1 MCITVTQCN
10 EGKELSGQPKM
21 HKRWPHNMEH
31 KLFKFQFDDNCKQR
45 YHCFKLW
52 CSSNQNYLYLNN
64 RTAGCENNSSLLA
77 RVPNSIPEPGCQN
90 VSFFTC
96 FPVFCQNVS
105 FFHGRYFPVFFLN
118 SSQGEVHLIFQ

>member
-45 YHCFKLW
+45 YHFFKLW

-77 RVPNSIPEPGCQN
+77 QSSKFQN
-90 VSFFTC
+90 RIAKM
-96 FPVFCQNVS
+96 FPFLLCTENVKIL
-105 FFHGRYFPVFFLN
+105 RLLEENNP
-118 SSQGEVHLIFQ
+118 